1 VTVAWSQTRNITGT
15 VTSSEDG
22 EPVIGAT
29 VRVKDTTI
37 GTITN
42 VDGVFRLDVP
52 ASATH
57 LLVSCVG
64 MKTHEETITG
74 KSLFSIVLRPDAEL
88 LDEVIV
94 VAYGTTTKG
103 SFTGSA
109 SMVKADKLEQRPMTN
124 VTSGLLGTAP
134 GVVVSTANGQPG
146 SEPTIYIRG
155 LGSISAGST
164 PLIILNGMPYDNSIS
179 SINPSDIESMTV
191 LKDAS
196 STALYGSRAANGVVL
211 ITTKTGKADKMS
223 VNFRFNQ
230 GFVSRQQSDYKRVG
244 VEDYMVL
251 SWENLRNGYMDN
263 GAEAADAA
271 ARATENLITTVRL
284 NPFNVADNEV
294 VNTSGVFNPNAKFLW
309 ADDTDWEDAL
319 TQLGARTDAGLSLS
333 GGTEKSNYYASLG
346 YLNESGYII
355 KSGFERYTMSANVN
369 SQITKFLKV
378 GSQLSGNISY
388 SRGNQNESSGNLINP
403 FRFMRYVGPIY
414 PIHLHDMSSPDKGLL
429 LGADGKPMY
438 DFGAS
443 GREYNSGVNPAI
455 ELQNNHDE
463 YRRNTL
469 NAKAYAEIS
478 FLDGFKLTLN
488 GAVGANSYRGSSGA
502 YVYAEKGNSGTATG
516 TSSFTTTWTWNQLLE
531 YSKQFGKHHVEAL
544 VGHESYDYEYNYL
557 TASMQ
562 NQTIIGDNFELR
574 NYGET
579 SSVPYSY
586 TNKLTS
592 EGYLSRVSYN
602 YDDRYFASGS
612 FRRDASSRFA
622 PESRWGN
629 FYSFG
634 LGWRID
640 REAFMEEFDFID
652 MLKLRTAY
660 GETGNDGLSGYYPW
674 RAVYVTSPNALE
686 AGYIQDWEGSG
697 NRELTWEVSRS
708 FDIAL
713 EFSLWNSKLNG
724 SIEFFNRNVDR
735 LLFAIPQS
743 PTIGVDQI
751 DQNAGSMYNRGIE
764 FELNYTPIQTKEWK
778 WNVGVNGMY
787 LKNELTS
794 LPIDPYTSGTHRVE
808 AGHPRYNFYL
818 YQWRGVYPE
827 TGDCLYVPAEN
838 AYDETGAPVE
848 AAGLV
853 EYKGVTYSTNR
864 DYALRDFSG
873 TPTPKVIGGFNTNLS
888 WKNFNLA
895 LTFYYQLGGK
905 MYDEGYASLMTPSSA
920 SLSGS
925 TMHVDLLNR
934 WQKPGDITDVPRFVL
949 ATGAAATS
957 LAAST
962 STRWLVSSNMLELSN
977 INLSYD
983 IPKSIVTKMNV
994 QALRLYFAAENVF
1007 VISARQGMYPRKNI
1021 FSGYASNPDVYLP
1034 SRVFTLGLNLSF

>member
-1 VTVAWSQTRNITGT
+1 
-15 VTSSEDG
+15 
-22 EPVIGAT
+22 
-29 VRVKDTTI
+29 VKDTTL
-37 GTITN
+37 GTTTN
-42 VDGVFRLDVP
+42 IDGVFRLDVP
-52 ASATH
+52 TSATH
-57 LLVSCVG
+57 LLVSYIG
-64 MKTHEETITG
+64 MKTHEEPIAG
-74 KSLFSIVLRPDAEL
+74 KSLFSIVLRPEAEL
-88 LDEVIV
+88 LDEVII

-103 SFTGSA
+103 AFTGSA
-109 SMVKADKLEQRPMTN
+109 SMVKSDKLEQRPMTN

-146 SEPTIYIRG
+146 SEPTIYVRG
-155 LGSISAGST
+155 LGSISASST

-179 SINPSDIESMTV
+179 SINPNDIESMTV

-196 STALYGSRAANGVVL
+196 STALYGSRAANGVVM
-211 ITTKTGKADKMS
+211 ITTKTGKKDRLN

-230 GFVSRQQSDYKRVG
+230 GIVSRQQSEYKRVG
-244 VEDYMVL
+244 VEDYTVL
-251 SWENLRNGYMDN
+251 SWENLRNGYRDN
-263 GAEAADAA
+263 GASDAEAAQQ
-271 ARATENLITTVRL
+271 ATDNLINTLRM
-284 NPFNVADNEV
+284 NPFNVPDNQV
-294 VNTSGVFNPNAKFLW
+294 VGTDGKFNPNAKFLW

-319 TQLGARTDAGLSLS
+319 TQLGSRTDAGLSIS
-333 GGTEKSNYYASLG
+333 GGTDKSDFYASLG
-346 YLNESGYII
+346 YLTENGYII

-369 SQITKFLKV
+369 SKITNFLKV
-378 GSQLSGNISY
+378 GSQLSSNISY
-388 SRGNQNESSGNLINP
+388 SRGNQNETSGNLINP

-414 PIHLHDMSSPDKGLL
+414 PIHLHDMNSPEKGLL
-429 LGADGKPMY
+429 LDAAGNPQY

-478 FLDGFKLTLN
+478 FLNGFKFTLN
-488 GAVGANSYRGSSGA
+488 GAVGANSYRSSSGA
-502 YVYAEKGNSGTATG
+502 YVYAQKGNSGNATAST
-516 TSSFTTTWTWNQLLE
+516 SFTTTWTWNQLLE
-531 YSKQFGKHHVEAL
+531 YSRQFGKHHVDAL

-562 NQTIIGDNFELR
+562 NQTIKGDNFELR

-579 SSVPYSY
+579 ASVPNSY
-586 TNKLTS
+586 THRLTS

-629 FYSFG
+629 FYSAG

-660 GETGNDGLSGYYPW
+660 GETGNDALSSYYPW
-674 RAVYVTSPNALE
+674 RAVYVAAPNALE

-708 FDIAL
+708 FDVAL

-751 DQNAGSMYNRGIE
+751 DQNTGSMYNRGLE
-764 FELNYTPIQTKEWK
+764 FELNYTAIQTQDWK
-778 WNVGVNGMY
+778 WDIGVNGMW
-787 LKNELTS
+787 LKNKLTS
-794 LPIDPYTSGTHRVE
+794 LPIDPYTSGNHRVE
-808 AGHPRYNFYL
+808 AGYPRYNFYL
-818 YQWRGVYPE
+818 YQWRGIYPE
-827 TGDCLYVPAEN
+827 TGDCLYVPAAN
-838 AYDETGAPVE
+838 AYDDAGAPVA

-853 EYKGVTYSTNR
+853 EYNGQTYATNR

-873 TPTPKVIGGFNTNLS
+873 SPTPSLIGGINTNLK
-888 WKNFNLA
+888 WRNFNLA

-905 MYDEGYASLMTPSSA
+905 AYDTAYSNLMTPSSA

-934 WQKPGDITDVPRFVL
+934 WQQPGDITDVPRFVL

-957 LAAST
+957 LAASS
-962 STRWLVSSNMLELSN
+962 STRWLIDSSMLELTN
-977 INLSYD
+977 VNLSYD
-983 IPKSIVTKMNV
+983 LPKTLVAKMSL
-994 QALRLYFAAENVF
+994 QSLRLYFAAENVF
-1007 VISARQGMYPRKNI
+1007 TISARQGFYPRKNI